1 MPVRRKKAE
10 KPVKLAS
17 FGKQLRLVAQEA
29 KTLDAH
35 IQVLKKMFLKGNFR
49 ML

>member
-1 MPVRRKKAE
+1 MAVRRKQPR

-17 FGKQLRLVAQEA
+17 FGKQLQLVTKEA
-29 KTLDAH
+29 KRLDAH
-35 IQVLKKMFLKGNFR
+35 ILVLKKMFRKGNFR

>member
-1 MPVRRKKAE
+1 MPVRLKQTK
-10 KPVKLAS
+10 KPVKIAS
-17 FGKQLRLVAQEA
+17 FGKQVRLVVEEA
-29 KTLDAH
+29 ERLEAH